1 MRIKLNAIY
10 DMVAESL
17 AVTTRD
23 RSAERIKEAV
33 ICCLAALYEDGHEVE
48 KKPMADACV
57 RTIQG
62 KLDKLPKL
70 Q

>member
-1 MRIKLNAIY
+1 MRINLNDIY

-23 RSAERIKEAV
+23 RSPERIKEAV
-33 ICCLAALYEDGHEVE
+33 CCCLIALRKDGHYVE
-48 KKPMADACV
+48 KPVADACV
-57 RTIQG
+57 RNIQG
-62 KLDKLPKL
+62 KLDKLPEI